1 MNALRDNLAPSSMAL
16 GLFWTQGLYFLITG
30 VWPIVSVQSFQLV
43 TGPKSDHLI
52 VDSPTDADH
61 WMLFTISAL
70 IIAISIAILAAAW
83 RRRLP
88 LEICLLGIARP
99 GPKPSITHGGLLP
112 RSRSDCRMN
121 STVAEDILP
130 WAARTSRETAVC
142 SARRPIAIST
152 ASTILGPPG

>member
-88 LEICLLGIARP
+88 LEICLLGIA
-99 GPKPSITHGGLLP
+99 SAAALLII
-112 RSRSDCRMN
+112 DVVF
-121 STVAEDILP
+121 VARGTI
-130 WAARTSRETAVC
+130 
-142 SARRPIAIST
+142 RPIYSADAAIEL
-152 ASTILGPPG
+152 AIIVGWLWILLTGRRGQG